1 MTIVLRTLRNIGWRP
16 VASYF
21 FLFVIF
27 LVLALLY
34 NYGFLNLWEVGALA
48 FTFSAMPALILYN
61 RLVSPLKEVATIAQ
75 DMAAGNL
82 DQEIPVLAQD
92 EIGDLARSIN
102 YMARRLKN
110 NMDDYHLEKSRIQ
123 AILNS
128 MSDGV
133 IAMDSWGRVVLINTV
148 VENIFRITMEA
159 SRGKSILRVIR
170 DCELEKLLHQS
181 LETGK
186 SIKKQIQIMAPDPRI
201 YRVHVIPLQDAG
213 EDRGGVL
220 ALLRNITEKK
230 MLEEMRSEFVANVSH
245 ELRTPLTSIRGF
257 AETLLDGAA
266 EDPKVAR
273 QFLEIINHETTRLS
287 RLIDELLNL
296 SRIEDP
302 KFVLNRQHVEIGDLI
317 KRTAEMF
324 KHRAKEKNVALKIEI
339 ADDLPA
345 IQGDPD
351 MIRQVF
357 INLIDNAFN
366 YTEPGGQIRVGAVFE
381 HGELKVDVQDNGM
394 GISPENLSRLFERFY
409 RVDKA
414 RSREL
419 GGTGLGLAIVKH
431 IIDVHQGKVQV
442 ESKIGKGST
451 FSFSLPLGGPDAGL
465 NPR

>member
-27 LVLALLY
+27 LTLALLY
-34 NYGFLNLWEVGALA
+34 NYGLLNLWGVGALA
-48 FTFSAMPALILYN
+48 FLFSAMPALILYN
-61 RLVSPLKEVATIAQ
+61 RLISPLKEVATIAQ
-75 DMAAGNL
+75 DMASGNL
-82 DQEIPVLAQD
+82 DQEIPVFAQD

-110 NMDDYHLEKSRIQ
+110 SMDDFVLEKGRIQ

-133 IAMDSWGRVVLINTV
+133 IAVDSWGRVALINTV

-159 SRGKSILRVIR
+159 SRGKSILRVMR
-170 DCELEKLLHQS
+170 NCELEKLLHQS

-186 SIKKQIQIMAPDPRI
+186 SIKKQIQIMIPEPRI
-201 YRVHVIPLQDAG
+201 YNVHVIPLQKAG
-213 EDRGGVL
+213 EDRGGVV

-257 AETLLDGAA
+257 AETLLDGAN
-266 EDPKVAR
+266 EEPEVAR
-273 QFLEIINHETTRLS
+273 QFLEIIYHETKRLS

-302 KFVLNRQHVEIGDLI
+302 KFVLNRQHVDMANLI
-317 KRTAEMF
+317 KRTAAMF
-324 KHRAKEKNVALKIEI
+324 KHRAKEKNIAIKIEI
-339 ADDLPA
+339 ADNLPVV
-345 IQGDPD
+345 QGDPD
-351 MIRQVF
+351 MLRQVL
-357 INLIDNAFN
+357 INLMDNAFN
-366 YTEPGGQIRVGAVFE
+366 YTQPGGQIRASAVFE

-431 IIDVHQGKVQV
+431 IVDVHHGKVQV
-442 ESKIGKGST
+442 ESKIGRGST
-451 FSFSLPLGGPDAGL
+451 FSFSLPLNEPEAG
-465 NPR
+465 